1 MKFSVVIATRDRAA
15 LLDGALRSLATQV
28 GAPEIEAVV
37 VDNGSTDTTRE
48 VAAAYGAVYVFE
60 AAPNRAR
67 ARNAGVARASG
78 EIVLFV
84 DDDVVL
90 PPFFVAAHARA
101 HAAQTFPHV
110 VTGPIINVPSA
121 EHRPVPSFG
130 NASNAFFCTCN
141 ASVPRN
147 TLQSVGGFD
156 ESFDK
161 YGWEDTEL
169 GARLRRFDVRRIFA
183 WDAYLWHIKPPT
195 TETLDAALLKTIEK
209 ARMAAKFVRKDTSAR
224 SSRPAPTPRTACARN
239 CSRPR
244 RRKRGSRASRPAI
257 ACRRRWR
264 ASRAGSC
271 STASTSTNSNA
282 RSAKWPR
289 ACCSCDSTGSATR
302 SCARRYSK
310 RCAPPVTRSASR

>member
-209 ARMAAKFVRKDTSAR
+209 ARMAAKFVRKDTSLRAKLATGAYAANRMRAKLLAPASAQAWLAGVATSDRVPPALAR
-224 SSRPAPTPRTACARN
+224 VARGLVLD
-239 CSRPR
+239 SVYVDELE
-244 RRKRGSRASRPAI
+244 RALR
-257 ACRRRWR
+257 
-264 ASRAGSC
+264 
-271 STASTSTNSNA
+271 
-282 RSAKWPR
+282 
-289 ACCSCDSTGSATR
+289 
-302 SCARRYSK
+302 
-310 RCAPPVTRSASR
+310 